1 MEPQDQVSVHTNLP
15 KAGLCYHKGFW
26 SVFYLKGES
35 LCRRELEL
43 DIQDMTMKNEDLGRW
58 KMDYKLFLLVLN
70 FAISFDAKFYDVTI
84 CTQGSGL
91 ADVFHS
97 GADSSW
103 KWPTYRA
110 RKFLGYDI
118 FN

>member
-1 MEPQDQVSVHTNLP
+1 M
-15 KAGLCYHKGFW
+15 GFW
-26 SVFYLKGES
+26 TVLYLKGES
-35 LCRRELEL
+35 LCRRELEI
-43 DIQDMTMKNEDLGRW
+43 DILDMTVKNEDLGRW

-103 KWPTYRA
+103 KWLTYKA